1 MMPAD
6 NINELNKDLIDT
18 LLKEMAN
25 KYRKIDKKGYQ
36 PVDIIIVGGGSVVL
50 NYGFRTSTI
59 DVDAII
65 NASNSIKDIALDLS
79 YKYKISSH
87 WFNSDFITI
96 LPSYSPRLLEVSE
109 FYKSYN
115 NGKFTIRTIRAE
127 YLIAM
132 KMQSGRFYNDDVPDI
147 IGIIASEKKIGNDV
161 SYEKITNALS
171 YLYGDG
177 TNVSPEIMNRVSN
190 YCNLSVSEL
199 WKEYDKMQNKTQN
212 VKEEIMKVENK
223 DKIVGKQDAK
233 ELSEKLFKKISQNN
247 EHNK

>member
-87 WFNSDFITI
+87 WFNSDFIN
-96 LPSYSPRLLEVSE
+96 SKREYSV
-109 FYKSYN
+109 FYK
-115 NGKFTIRTIRAE
+115 AE
-127 YLIAM
+127 
-132 KMQSGRFYNDDVPDI
+132 
-147 IGIIASEKKIGNDV
+147 
-161 SYEKITNALS
+161 
-171 YLYGDG
+171 
-177 TNVSPEIMNRVSN
+177 MNRTN
-190 YCNLSVSEL
+190 GL
-199 WKEYDKMQNKTQN
+199 
-212 VKEEIMKVENK
+212 
-223 DKIVGKQDAK
+223 
-233 ELSEKLFKKISQNN
+233 
-247 EHNK
+247 